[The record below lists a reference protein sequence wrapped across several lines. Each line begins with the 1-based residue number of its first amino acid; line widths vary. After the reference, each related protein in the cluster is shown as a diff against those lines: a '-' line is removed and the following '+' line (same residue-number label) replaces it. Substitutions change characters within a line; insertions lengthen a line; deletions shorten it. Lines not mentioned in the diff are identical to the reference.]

1 MKTSVFLFVLSC
13 LFITL
18 VSSCKNKQPITTVTL
33 LENQL
38 DSLYTNQFPNPDQ
51 PGGTVLIKKG
61 DKTLFLKSYG
71 VADMQTGEKNT
82 EHTLFNTGSISKTFV
97 ANGIL
102 ILQQRGLLSIEDAI
116 AKYFNDFT
124 NQEIANKIKIKHW
137 LSHTSGIP
145 DVRKVEQEREFYL
158 TARDTQNFAPLKKV
172 DSLYFEPGER
182 FKYSNPVYNGLALII
197 DQVTGAD
204 WQKFIKKEILEP
216 SGMNTTKIVQ
226 GSYPSDGVAH
236 GYIYKEGKYQEQDYG
251 EEPTYGASG
260 NSGVYSSVIELTQYE
275 KAIQD
280 NVFLNKEL
288 TDQSRTVWKPYNWK
302 SQKEP
307 LIGYSWFIEKDT
319 FLSEHNSPGIT
330 FIYHTG
336 SNGGFNSF
344 YITIPEKDIL
354 IIGLFNQPLKEYK
367 KLVFSTIDIVK
378 EHSWGE

>member
-1 MKTSVFLFVLSC
+1 MRVSFLLVLLS
-13 LFITL
+13 LI
-18 VSSCKNKQPITTVTL
+18 SSCKNKQIPPTSLQI
-33 LENQL
+33 QL
-38 DSLYTNQFPNPDQ
+38 DSVYTEQFPDSDT

-61 DKTLFLKSYG
+61 DTTLFLQSYG
-71 VADMQTGEKNT
+71 VADIQTGEKNT
-82 EHTLFNTGSISKTFV
+82 ENTLYNTGSISKTFV

-102 ILQQRGLLSIEDAI
+102 ILQQRGLLSIEDSI

-124 NQEIANKIKIKHW
+124 NPEIANKIKIKHW

-145 DVRKVEQEREFYL
+145 DVRKIKQEREFYL

-182 FKYSNPVYNGLALII
+182 FRYSNPSYNGLALII

-216 SGMNTTKIVQ
+216 SGMHTTKIVQ
-226 GSYPSDGVAH
+226 GSYPSDRVAH
-236 GYIYKEGKYQEQDYG
+236 GYIYKEGTYQEQDYG

-260 NSGVYSSVIELTQYE
+260 NSGVYSSVIELAKYE
-275 KAIQD
+275 KAIQN

-288 TDQSRTVWKPYNWK
+288 TEQSRTVWKPSNWK
-302 SQKEP
+302 SKREP

-319 FLSEHNSPGIT
+319 FLGEPNPFEVTLVNHI
-330 FIYHTG
+330 G

-344 YITIPEKDIL
+344 HIAIPEKDIL
-354 IIGLFNQPLKEYK
+354 IIGLFNQPLKEYT
-367 KLVFSTIDIVK
+367 KLIFNTIGILQK
-378 EHSWGE
+378 QGWGE